1 MPLPYKPWQTLRS
14 KGLVLTIRADVGRD
28 ALIPPDLL
36 PAQTPRADME
46 SAPTTGGEHRGQPG
60 NYGLATPQTPVG
72 GRYLHRPA
80 HPGAATR
87 FRGRDKSRP
96 YEQILCFGPNRN
108 GRSPPGR
115 RRAGCPHP
123 AGPPA
128 GAKTPGGYGIRPY
141 DRRRAPRPTGKLRP
155 CHTTN
160 PCRGRCLHRPG
171 GHAPP
176 QGFAGGI
183 NPAPTNK
190 FCVSGQTGTAAPH
203 RADVGRD
210 ALIPPGLPLAQK
222 PGRIWNPPRY
232 DGGRARAPYR
242 AGKSRRSA
250 GNPTPNPCRGRCSHR
265 PGAMRRRKVRGRD
278 KSRPYEQILCFG
290 QTGTAAPSGRT

>member
-1 MPLPYKPWQTLRS
+1 MANVAVKR
-14 KGLVLTIRADVGRD
+14 VG
-28 ALIPPDLL
+28 P
-36 PAQTPRADME
+36 
-46 SAPTTGGEHRGQPG
+46 H
-60 NYGLATPQTPVG
+60 
-72 GRYLHRPA
+72 H
-80 HPGAATR
+80 
-87 FRGRDKSRP
+87 
-96 YEQILCFGPNRN
+96 
-108 GRSPPGR
+108 PGR

-160 PCRGRCLHRPG
+160 PCRGRYLHRPA
-171 GHAPP
+171 HPASP
-176 QGFAGGI
+176 QGPAGGI

-210 ALIPPGLPLAQK
+210 ALIPPGLP
-222 PGRIWNPPRY
+222 PPRKPPVLNRRGAAGVNARPTEPGKH
-232 DGGRARAPYR
+232 GGQPGAPH
-242 AGKSRRSA
+242 RR
-250 GNPTPNPCRGRCSHR
+250 NPCRGRCSHR
-265 PGAMRRRKVRGRD
+265 PAGREAFCGTMLASSRAPRLAARPRGRD

-290 QTGTAAPSGRT
+290 PNRNGRSPPGGRRAGCPHPAGPLAGANTPGGYGIRPHEQILCFGPNRNGRGQFLIPHS

>member
-1 MPLPYKPWQTLRS
+1 MANVAVKR
-14 KGLVLTIRADVGRD
+14 VGRHN
-28 ALIPPDLL
+28 P
-36 PAQTPRADME
+36 
-46 SAPTTGGEHRGQPG
+46 GG
-60 NYGLATPQTPVG
+60 
-72 GRYLHRPA
+72 
-80 HPGAATR
+80 
-87 FRGRDKSRP
+87 
-96 YEQILCFGPNRN
+96 
-108 GRSPPGR
+108 

-128 GAKTPGGYGIRPY
+128 AANTPGGYGIRPY

-171 GHAPP
+171 DHASP

-210 ALIPPGLPLAQK
+210 ALIPTGLSLAQK
-222 PGRIWNPPRY
+222 PRADMESAPTT
-232 DGGRARAPYR
+232 GGGHRGQP
-242 AGKSRRSA
+242 
-250 GNPTPNPCRGRCSHR
+250 GNYGLATPQTPVGDDACIV
-265 PGAMRRRKVRGRD
+265 PGAMPRRKVLRAG
-278 KSRPYEQILCFG
+278 
-290 QTGTAAPSGRT
+290 

>member
-1 MPLPYKPWQTLRS
+1 MANVAVKRVGPHHPGGRRAGCPHPAGPLAGANTPGGYGIRPYDRWRAPRPTGKLR
-14 KGLVLTIRADVGRD
+14 
-28 ALIPPDLL
+28 PCH
-36 PAQTPRADME
+36 
-46 SAPTTGGEHRGQPG
+46 TTNPCR
-60 NYGLATPQTPVG
+60 

-171 GHAPP
+171 DPASP
-176 QGFAGGI
+176 QGSAGGI

-190 FCVSGQTGTAAPH
+190 FCVLDRTGTAA
-203 RADVGRD
+203 ANSSF
-210 ALIPPGLPLAQK
+210 LIPNFCSLRSP
-222 PGRIWNPPRY
+222 
-232 DGGRARAPYR
+232 
-242 AGKSRRSA
+242 SRS
-250 GNPTPNPCRGRCSHR
+250 GCRNKTQR
-265 PGAMRRRKVRGRD
+265 PW
-278 KSRPYEQILCFG
+278 SRW
-290 QTGTAAPSGRT
+290 S